1 VSVPAGELHPI
12 ELMGWRA
19 GRGTVNLHKT
29 SVKVVSFPLYV
40 LERVM
45 TTISAWKFNAVRGA
59 GEVLPKLAKL
69 NRDFLVSLLGEVV
82 VCWEAGRNKPKA
94 VILSIWRLCEGGCE
108 HVPCP

>member
-1 VSVPAGELHPI
+1 
-12 ELMGWRA
+12 MGWRA